1 MKRREVISNVFNEYK
16 NYSSQIFKLAT
27 ADLKKTYNGS
37 ALGWAWA
44 VIKPLTTILVFWFA
58 FSMGL
63 RSGKNIYSVP
73 YVLWIIAGMVPWF
86 FLREMLTEGAG
97 ALRRYKHLVTKMTF
111 PISTI
116 PGFVNIAHFYVH
128 LFLLGLMIII
138 YNLLGVHPSIYYLQL
153 PIYLVLIFLFGW
165 IWAFFSSLLSAMS
178 KDFLNFVKSST
189 SALFWLSAVMW
200 DVNLIPARHHW
211 VRVILKFNPVT
222 FFSEGYR
229 NVFVFKKW
237 IWENPTDLACILTVY
252 LFFAALGLW
261 AYRKLIKEIP
271 DVI

>member
-1 MKRREVISNVFNEYK
+1 MLF
-16 NYSSQIFKLAT
+16 
-27 ADLKKTYNGS
+27 
-37 ALGWAWA
+37 
-44 VIKPLTTILVFWFA
+44 
-58 FSMGL
+58 
-63 RSGKNIYSVP
+63 RS
-73 YVLWIIAGMVPWF
+73 
-86 FLREMLTEGAG
+86 
-97 ALRRYKHLVTKMTF
+97 
-111 PISTI
+111 
-116 PGFVNIAHFYVH
+116 
-128 LFLLGLMIII
+128 
-138 YNLLGVHPSIYYLQL
+138 
-153 PIYLVLIFLFGW
+153 LFGW

-237 IWENPTDLACILTVY
+237 IWENPTDLACILAVY
-252 LFFAALGLW
+252 LFFATLGLW

>member
-1 MKRREVISNVFNEYK
+1 
-16 NYSSQIFKLAT
+16 
-27 ADLKKTYNGS
+27 
-37 ALGWAWA
+37 
-44 VIKPLTTILVFWFA
+44 
-58 FSMGL
+58 
-63 RSGKNIYSVP
+63 
-73 YVLWIIAGMVPWF
+73 MVPWF